1 MLRPSL
7 EQKYMDGRY
16 SRISS
21 MPQAEAKLQ
30 EQGVLGGRK
39 TPERNG
45 LSATQGEQ
53 FTAANESPLQNAR
66 V

>member
-1 MLRPSL
+1 
-7 EQKYMDGRY
+7 
-16 SRISS
+16 

-30 EQGVLGGRK
+30 EQGLLGGRK